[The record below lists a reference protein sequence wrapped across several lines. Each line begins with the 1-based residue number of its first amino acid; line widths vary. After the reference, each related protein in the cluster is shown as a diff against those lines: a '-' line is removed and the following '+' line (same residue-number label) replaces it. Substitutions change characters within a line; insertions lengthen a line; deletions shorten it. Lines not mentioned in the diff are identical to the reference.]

1 MGDRPWKAGQAKFLR
16 TWLQSSDICQRKQ
29 HDVWQQVPNDLIDNE
44 ETLQD
49 FPQEGNNIVI
59 SSIIINIRS
68 SSDGCILDQ
77 IETHCILLMTD
88 GYIRSMNETTRNES
102 LVERRERRDSGRE
115 ATLTN
120 LNLPVKLR
128 QTKT

>member
-1 MGDRPWKAGQAKFLR
+1 MGNLPFIVGDRPWKAGQAKFLR

-102 LVERRERRDSGRE
+102 LVERRQR
-115 ATLTN
+115 T
-120 LNLPVKLR
+120 
-128 QTKT
+128 